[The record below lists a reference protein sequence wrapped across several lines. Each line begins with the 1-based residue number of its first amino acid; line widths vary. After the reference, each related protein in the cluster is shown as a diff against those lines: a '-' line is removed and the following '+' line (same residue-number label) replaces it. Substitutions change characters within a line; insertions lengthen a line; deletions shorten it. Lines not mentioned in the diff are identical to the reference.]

1 MAKKET
7 NIERIRQFARANNNL
22 GSRNIFDQRLAY
34 SAFAYENLRE
44 EIKPAIKDFNRDE
57 FILYGRVD
65 KNYRAVTVKQSSLLA
80 IPNTDNQFALPFV
93 ADAASE
99 FIKEV
104 RIALDKQ
111 KLSRFPFFRNL
122 EIVRSYVPY
131 DYVQI
136 DMLNRAFD
144 AFLYSQRAFNK
155 AKDILNIDIF
165 IQRFVDF
172 LMEYAQENP
181 LSSQAFI
188 TSRFYDMS
196 CSGLCIDFLEE
207 DFSNDAV
214 KMAFIDSV
222 YFDYY
227 VTLAAKYGF
236 YVDKNM
242 PTRLVSNL
250 SSSVTKKF
258 ILASGQTNSSSR
270 SVFTKNY
277 NTAYRKDIEIFR
289 NFMFISYRRYATT
302 RPTVKET
309 LIQDG
314 NLFTRYHQ
322 REFELVAQY
331 EKKYTNEFWTDFYV
345 KLRNVESQLD
355 FSMNQ
360 VRTITNNAIEI
371 EKSIDRLASLNY
383 INRVFMDIPIKEGSS
398 YDRIY
403 RNYLRGKTEM
413 PFENYPEYLKE
424 AYKTR

>member
-1 MAKKET
+1 MANREA
-7 NIERIRQFARANNNL
+7 NIQRIRQRAKANNNL
-22 GSRNIFDQRLAY
+22 GSRQLFDQRLTY

-44 EIKPAIKDFNRDE
+44 EIRPVIKDFNRDE

-65 KNYRAVTVKQSSLLA
+65 KNYRAVTVDQSSLVA
-80 IPNTDNQFALPFV
+80 IPDTNEQFALPFV
-93 ADAASE
+93 ASAITE
-99 FIKEV
+99 FTKQVKID
-104 RIALDKQ
+104 LDKK
-111 KLSRFPFFRNL
+111 KLAKFPFFRNL
-122 EIVRSYVPY
+122 EVVRSYVPY
-131 DYVQI
+131 DYVQVN
-136 DMLNRAFD
+136 MLNRAFD
-144 AFLYSQRAFNK
+144 GFLYSQRALNK
-155 AKDILNIDIF
+155 AKDIMNIDMF

-181 LSSQAFI
+181 LSSQAFV

-196 CSGLCIDFLEE
+196 CSGLCIDFREE
-207 DFSNDAV
+207 NFSDDAV
-214 KMAFIDSV
+214 KMAFIDSP

-227 VTLAAKYGF
+227 ASLAAKFGF

-250 SSSVTKKF
+250 SSSATKKF
-258 ILASGQTNSSSR
+258 IVSTGQTNPSPTN
-270 SVFTKNY
+270 VFIQNY
-277 NTAYRKDIEIFR
+277 NTAYRRDIEIFK

-309 LIQDG
+309 FIQDG

-322 REFELVAQY
+322 REFELAAEY

-355 FSMNQ
+355 FSENQ
-360 VRTITNNAIEI
+360 IRTITNNAIQI
-371 EKSIDRLASLNY
+371 EKSIDRLTSLNY

-398 YDRIY
+398 NDRIY
-403 RNYLRGKTEM
+403 RDYLRGMTEM

-424 AYKTR
+424 VYKTR